1 MVLLV
6 GSAAASCLPAAYS
19 QDAGGGISGEITVG
33 TILPLTGVDS
43 GHGEENMAATALAV
57 DDFNEYLEGKGAGWS
72 LRVAVEDSQSSHDM
86 VLENLQVHHSNG
98 ISIVLGPDS
107 SSKLQSMKGYADS
120 NGILLFSCCSTSP
133 LLAIEGDLIFRMAPD
148 DTNQGVAAAKLIED
162 AGIEVVV
169 PVWRQDVWGDGLQE
183 SVRESV
189 TARGGTVDAGIGYG
203 QEATEFSAEASILAD
218 IVSGYVEEYGA
229 DRVAVMYIGFDEGL
243 SYIQAA
249 AHHDILNKVRWFGS
263 DGNARDTELVE
274 DPIGRE
280 FAADTQY
287 TAVLVASG
295 KNDISER
302 VDAVLREMGRV
313 PSTYASSTYD
323 VVWVVGLAIEAA
335 QSADPSAVA
344 EAIPKAAAGH
354 VGAIGSTRLNSNG
367 DLAQTNYDVWQVSD
381 GGEWILAGVYFS
393 DKDAIELEAQAA
405 GEPQVADEPGGC
417 LIATAAYGSE
427 LAPQVQMLR
436 EIRDGALFSTESGTS
451 FMAGFN
457 QMYYSFSP
465 AVADLERESPA
476 FRDAVRAAITPGVY
490 ALGIMTLAD
499 RDSEH
504 SVILFGMLSLAALAA
519 VYAAGPLL
527 AVRAVRR
534 IRRAPG
540 RAVNGGPA
548 FGTQR
553 RAAPLSSVRG

>member
-1 MVLLV
+1 MVLLA
-6 GSAAASCLPAAYS
+6 GPAAASCLPAAYA
-19 QDAGGGISGEITVG
+19 QNAGGGLSGEITVG
-33 TILPLTGVDS
+33 TILPLTGIDS
-43 GHGEENMAATALAV
+43 SHGEENMAATALAV

-72 LRVAVEDSQSSHDM
+72 LMVVAEDSQSSPALA
-86 VLENLQVHHSNG
+86 LENLQIHHSNG
-98 ISIVLGPDS
+98 ISIVLGPDTS
-107 SSKLQSMKGYADS
+107 GKLQSMKGYADS

-189 TARGGTVDAGIGYG
+189 TARGGTVDAGIGYD
-203 QEATEFSAEASILAD
+203 QEATEFSAEASLLAD

-243 SYIQAA
+243 SYVQAA
-249 AHHDILNKVRWFGS
+249 AHHDILDKVRWFGS
-263 DGNARDTELVE
+263 DGNARDTEIVE

-280 FAADTQY
+280 FTAETQY

-323 VVWVVGLAIEAA
+323 TVWVVGLAIEAA

-344 EAIPKAAAGH
+344 EAIPKVAAEH
-354 VGAIGSTRLNSNG
+354 VGAIGSTRLNANG
-367 DLAQTNYDVWQVSD
+367 DLAQTNYDVWQVGGD
-381 GGEWILAGVYFS
+381 GRWVLAGVYFS
-393 DKDAIELEAQAA
+393 DKDMIELEVPAEQEAA
-405 GEPQVADEPGGC
+405 GEPGGC
-417 LIATAAYGSE
+417 LVATAAYGSE

-436 EIRDGALFSTESGTS
+436 EIRDGTLFSTESGTS

-457 QMYYSFSP
+457 QVYYSFSP
-465 AVADLERESPA
+465 AVADLERENPA

-499 RDSEH
+499 QDSEY
-504 SVILFGMLSLAALAA
+504 SVMLFGVLSLAALAA

-527 AVRAVRR
+527 AARAARR
-534 IRRAPG
+534 IKRAQDARSQ
-540 RAVNGGPA
+540 RAK
-548 FGTQR
+548 
-553 RAAPLSSVRG
+553 